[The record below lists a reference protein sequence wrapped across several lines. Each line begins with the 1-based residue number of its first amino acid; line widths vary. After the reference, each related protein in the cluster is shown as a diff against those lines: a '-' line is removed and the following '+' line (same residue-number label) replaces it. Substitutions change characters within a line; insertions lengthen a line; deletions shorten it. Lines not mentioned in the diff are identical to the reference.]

1 MRALRFFR
9 LGLFGLVGLLL
20 LALTLLAGA
29 WLWGGSA
36 TSLSTV
42 LSRVAQYLPADQ
54 SLEVSGIT
62 GSLRYGGHIDTLR
75 WRRGDLR
82 VEAENVEVGWT
93 LPPLWERELRISH
106 LRVGQL
112 RIDDRRA
119 PTAPKDSE
127 PPTDLGLPMR
137 VSVHFAIDTVRW
149 LGPPALVATG
159 LTGSY
164 NFDSKQHSIY
174 VGQVRI
180 ASGMYALQARLQSA
194 APMALVA
201 TLDGSVDAP
210 VPGSSGKRLVLKALA
225 RLEGDMAPANATL
238 ALHARLRSDTTG
250 QQMHN
255 PTATVDAQLQPWKA
269 QPLAQA
275 KVVWEALDLAALWP
289 QAPRTLL
296 SGNASVT
303 PAGATWRGAVAATN
317 ALSGPWNTHAV
328 PLQSL
333 QAEVVFDKG
342 SWLLQ
347 TLRAQGAGGELQARG
362 ELDPVADAGVGPGA
376 STGAGAGAAKGAWKL
391 TASAHHI
398 NPHAIDTRLDA
409 DTLNG
414 ELTAAQTPAGIRFDA
429 KLQGA
434 GPPNQ
439 QRPDK
444 PQGLRLQA
452 AQARG
457 LWRAPTLQLD
467 NLLLQTVDAT
477 VEGRLTV
484 QTHNFATEGNLA
496 LRLPGLQS
504 TVSGNLSDPAGE
516 GTLQL
521 TLSDAALAAQWLAR
535 VPGDPAHLA
544 GMRLQG
550 TGDLNAQWQGGWHN
564 HGRALQLQAQLRTP
578 RLDLFRDPKA
588 TDPALGLRDTR
599 LALSGTLGAMD
610 LQVDTKLQAATQQF
624 SVQSRLQGGQEAD
637 GQWQGRIDSTTVT
650 AREAGSTETWTA
662 RIAQPVQLVLKQDA
676 TRQTLAVGAGALA
689 LTGPVPGAAEL
700 KWEAAQ
706 WSSAASGRAVQT
718 AWSTRGTVRD
728 LPVGWLERIGK
739 TQLANLGLRG
749 DLVLGGQWDANSAQ
763 DLNLKVV
770 LERTGGDLRLLEPD
784 TQTATL
790 SAGLRDARLVLTAH
804 NESLGATLIWDSLR
818 AGQLNATASTRLPVK
833 DGVWVWD
840 PNAPLVGKLS
850 ASLPPVGVWS
860 LLAPPGWRINGSVES
875 DAVLSGTLGT
885 PLWRGNLKAKDMAV
899 RSVVDGIDFSHGT
912 LNAQLDGQRL
922 VIQEFSILGAGGAQA
937 GQLVLKGAVEW
948 MPPVPLLPANS
959 ASPQPTASA
968 LSRLRMEL
976 DASLTSLRVSA
987 RADRRLALS
996 GKLTA
1001 RLDNSQ
1007 LTMRGDLQTDEA
1019 LIILPDDSAPQLG
1032 SDVVVRG
1039 RTKVDSTA
1047 QASTARAK
1055 PITPDL
1061 AITLDLGPNFYV
1073 KGRGLSTRLSGQL
1086 ALTSSAA
1093 TKGQPRLSGTVS
1105 TVRGTYLA
1113 YGQRLDIEEGELRF
1127 TGPFDNPTLN
1137 VLALRSK
1144 LTQRVGVQINGTA
1157 LAPVVRLYAE
1167 PDLPEA
1173 EKLAWL
1179 VLGRSPAGG
1188 GAETALL
1195 QQAALALMGSKNNG
1209 TSASL
1214 AQRVGLD
1221 ELSIGGGS
1229 NTADNA
1235 GASGATLTVGKR
1247 LSQDFYVAY
1256 ETGLAGAVG
1265 TLQVFYDLSRRFS
1278 LRASTGTQSAIDLV
1292 FIHRYD

>member
-1 MRALRFFR
+1 MRVLRFFR
-9 LGLFGLVGLLL
+9 FGLFGLVGLLL
-20 LALTLLAGA
+20 LALALLAGA
-29 WLWGGSA
+29 WFWGGSA

-42 LSRVAQYLPADQ
+42 MSRVASYLPAGQ
-54 SLEVSGIT
+54 SLEVGGVT
-62 GSLRYGGHIDTLR
+62 GSLRYGGHIGMLR
-75 WRRGDLR
+75 WRMGELR
-82 VEAENVEVGWT
+82 VEAQNVEVGWT
-93 LPPLWERELRISH
+93 LPPLWDRELRFSH
-106 LRVGQL
+106 LRIGQL

-119 PTAPKDSE
+119 PTPPKDSQA
-127 PPTDLGLPMR
+127 PADLGLPMR
-137 VSVHFAIDTVRW
+137 VSVHFVIDSVQW
-149 LGPPALVATG
+149 QGPPALVATG

-164 NFDSKQHSIY
+164 NFDNKQHSMD
-174 VGQVRI
+174 VGQVHI
-180 ASGMYALQARLQSA
+180 ASGTYALQARLQST

-201 TLDGSVDAP
+201 TLDGWVEAP
-210 VPGSSGKRLVLKALA
+210 VPRSGKRVMLKTLA

-238 ALHARLRSDTTG
+238 ALHARLRSDTAG
-250 QQMHN
+250 QQIHS
-255 PTATVDAQLQPWKA
+255 PKATVDAQLQPWKA

-275 KVVWEALDLAALWP
+275 QVLWEALDLAALWP
-289 QAPRTLL
+289 QAPLTLL

-303 PAGATWRGAVAATN
+303 PAGATWRATVAATN
-317 ALSGPWNTHAV
+317 AASGPWNTHAL

-333 QAEVVFDKG
+333 QAEVVFDQG

-347 TLRAQGAGGELQARG
+347 TLRAQGAGGELLAHGEADPAADRG
-362 ELDPVADAGVGPGA
+362 VAT
-376 STGAGAGAAKGAWKL
+376 SAWKL
-391 TASAHHI
+391 TASARHI
-398 NPHAIDTRLDA
+398 NPHAVDTRLDA

-434 GPPNQ
+434 SPQSPQGPQ
-439 QRPDK
+439 K
-444 PQGLRLQA
+444 TQGLRLQT

-467 NLLLQTVDAT
+467 SLLLQTGDAS
-477 VEGRLTV
+477 VEGKLTV
-484 QTHNFATEGNLA
+484 HTQNFATEGSLA

-504 TVSGNLSDPAGE
+504 TVSGHLSDLAGE

-521 TLSDAALAAQWLAR
+521 TLGDAALATQWLAH

-544 GMRLQG
+544 GLRLRG
-550 TGDLNAQWQGGWHN
+550 AGDLQAQWHGGWHKQ
-564 HGRALQLQAQLRTP
+564 GRALQLQAQLRTP

-588 TDPALGLRDTR
+588 TEPALGLRDTQ

-610 LQVDTKLQAATQQF
+610 LQVDSKVHAANQQF
-624 SVQSRLQGGQEAD
+624 AVLSRLQGGQEAD
-637 GQWQGRIDSTTVT
+637 GQWQGRIDSATVT

-662 RIAQPVQLVLKQDA
+662 RLAQAVQVALKQDA
-676 TRQTLAVGAGALA
+676 TRQTLAVSAGALG

-700 KWEAAQ
+700 QWKAAQ
-706 WSSAASGRAVQT
+706 WSSVVSGKAVHT
-718 AWSTRGTVRD
+718 AWSTGGTLRD

-749 DLVLGGQWDANSAQ
+749 DLVLGGQWEASSAQ
-763 DLNLKVV
+763 DLNLRVV
-770 LERTGGDLRLLEPD
+770 LERTAGDLRLLGHD
-784 TQTATL
+784 AQTASL
-790 SAGLRDARLVLTAH
+790 SAGLRDTRLVLTAH

-818 AGQLNATASTRLPVK
+818 AGQLNATASTRLPIK
-833 DGVWVWD
+833 DGRWIWD
-840 PNAPLVGKLS
+840 PNAALTGKIS

-860 LLAPPGWRINGSVES
+860 LLAPPGWRLSGSVES

-885 PLWRGNLKAKDMAV
+885 PLWRGNLKARDMAV

-922 VIQEFSILGAGGAQA
+922 AIQEFSILGAGGAQA
-937 GQLVLKGAVEW
+937 GQLVLNGAVEW
-948 MPPVPLLPANS
+948 LPALP
-959 ASPQPTASA
+959 ASQPPANA

-976 DASLTSLRVSA
+976 DASLSSLRVSA

-1001 RLDNSQ
+1001 RLANAQ
-1007 LTMRGDLQTDEA
+1007 LLMRGDLKADEA
-1019 LIILPDDSAPQLG
+1019 LIILPDDTAPQLG

-1039 RTKVDSTA
+1039 RTNTDPATPATA
-1047 QASTARAK
+1047 ATAK

-1061 AITLDLGPNFYV
+1061 AITLDLGPSFYV
-1073 KGRGLSTRLSGQL
+1073 KGRGLSTRLAGQL
-1086 ALTSSAA
+1086 VLTSSTA
-1093 TKGQPRLSGTVS
+1093 TRGQPRLNGTVS

-1127 TGPFDNPTLN
+1127 TGPFDNPALN

-1195 QQAALALMGSKNNG
+1195 QQAALALMGSKNKG
-1209 TSASL
+1209 ASPSL

-1221 ELSIGGGS
+1221 ELSVGGGN
-1229 NTADNA
+1229 NTGQADNTGA
-1235 GASGATLTVGKR
+1235 GGATLTVGKR

-1278 LRASTGTQSAIDLV
+1278 LRASTGTQSAVDLV
-1292 FIHRYD
+1292 FTHRYD

>member
-9 LGLFGLVGLLL
+9 FGLFGLVGLLL
-20 LALTLLAGA
+20 LALAMLAGA
-29 WLWGGSA
+29 WLWGGSS
-36 TSLSTV
+36 TSLAAV
-42 LSRVAQYLPADQ
+42 VSRVAQYLPADQ
-54 SLEVSGIT
+54 SLEVSGVT
-62 GSLRYGGHIDTLR
+62 GSLRDGGRIGTLR

-82 VEAENVEVGWT
+82 VEAEDVEVGWT
-93 LPPLWERELRISH
+93 LPPLWDSELRISH
-106 LRVGQL
+106 LRIGQL

-119 PTAPKDSE
+119 PTPPKDSQA
-127 PPTDLGLPMR
+127 PADLGLPML
-137 VSVHFAIDTVRW
+137 VSVHFVIDTVQW
-149 LGPPALVATG
+149 VGPPALVATG
-159 LTGSY
+159 VVGSY
-164 NFDSKQHSIY
+164 NFDSKQHSID
-174 VGQVRI
+174 VGQVHI
-180 ASGMYALQARLQSA
+180 ASGIYALQARLQSA

-210 VPGSSGKRLVLKALA
+210 VPGSAGKRVMLKALA
-225 RLEGDMAPANATL
+225 RLEGDMAPANAAL
-238 ALHARLRSDTTG
+238 ALHAQLRSDTAG
-250 QQMHN
+250 PRM
-255 PTATVDAQLQPWKA
+255 PGPKATVDAQLQPWKA
-269 QPLAQA
+269 QPVARAQLL
-275 KVVWEALDLAALWP
+275 WEALDLATLWP

-303 PAGATWRGAVAATN
+303 PFGATWRATVAATN
-317 ALSGPWNTHAV
+317 TVSGPWNTHAL
-328 PLQSL
+328 PLQAL

-342 SWLLQ
+342 SWLVQ
-347 TLRAQGAGGELQARG
+347 TLRVQGAGGELQARG
-362 ELDPVADAGVGPGA
+362 EAAPVADAGA
-376 STGAGAGAAKGAWKL
+376 EAGAKAGAWKL
-391 TASAHHI
+391 TANARHI
-398 NPHAIDTRLDA
+398 NPHAVDTRLDA
-409 DTLNG
+409 DALDG

-429 KLQGA
+429 KLQA
-434 GPPNQ
+434 TSPQSPQGPP
-439 QRPDK
+439 K

-457 LWRAPTLQLD
+457 LWHAPTLQLD
-467 NLLLQTVDAT
+467 SLLLQTSDAT

-484 QTHNFATEGNLA
+484 QTHNFATEGSLA

-504 TVSGNLSDPAGE
+504 TVSGHLSDQVGE

-521 TLSDAALAAQWLAR
+521 TLMDAALATQWLAR

-544 GMRLQG
+544 GLRLQG
-550 TGDLNAQWQGGWHN
+550 AGDLQAQWHGGWHN
-564 HGRALQLQAQLRTP
+564 QGRALQLQAQLRTP

-588 TDPALGLRDTR
+588 TDPALGIRDTQ

-610 LQVDTKLQAATQQF
+610 LQVDTKLHGANQQF
-624 SVQSRLQGGQEAD
+624 AVQSRLQGGQEAD
-637 GQWQGRIDSTTVT
+637 GQWQGRIDSATVT
-650 AREAGSTETWTA
+650 VREAGSAEIWTA
-662 RIAQPVQLVLKQDA
+662 RLANAVQVGLKQDA
-676 TRQTLAVGAGALA
+676 TRQTLAVGAGALG

-700 KWEAAQ
+700 KWQAAQ
-706 WSSAASGRAVQT
+706 WSSFVSGKTVQT
-718 AWSTRGTVRD
+718 AWSTRGTLRD
-728 LPVGWLERIGK
+728 LPVGWLERVGK

-749 DLVLGGQWDANSAQ
+749 DLVVGGQWEASSAQ
-763 DLNLKVV
+763 DLNLQIV
-770 LERTGGDLRLLEPD
+770 LERTAGDLRLLGPD
-784 TQTATL
+784 AQTASL

-818 AGQLNATASTRLPVK
+818 AGKLNATASTRLPIK
-833 DGVWVWD
+833 DGRWVWD
-840 PNAPLVGKLS
+840 PDAPLVGKLS

-860 LLAPPGWRINGSVES
+860 LLAPPGWRLSGSVES

-885 PLWRGNLKAKDMAV
+885 PLLRGNLKAKDMAV

-948 MPPVPLLPANS
+948 IPPLSPL
-959 ASPQPTASA
+959 PTASAASQPPANA

-1001 RLDNSQ
+1001 RLANSQ
-1007 LTMRGDLQTDEA
+1007 LVMRGDLQTDEA

-1039 RTKVDSTA
+1039 RTKADSATQATA
-1047 QASTARAK
+1047 ARVK

-1073 KGRGLSTRLSGQL
+1073 KGRGLSTRLAGQL
-1086 ALTSSAA
+1086 VLTSSTD
-1093 TKGQPRLSGTVS
+1093 TKGQPRLNGTVR

-1127 TGPFDNPTLN
+1127 TGPFDNPSLN

-1179 VLGRSPAGG
+1179 VLGRSPTGG

-1221 ELSIGGGS
+1221 ELSVGGGS
-1229 NTADNA
+1229 NTGQADNA
-1235 GASGATLTVGKR
+1235 GAGGATLTVGKR

-1278 LRASTGTQSAIDLV
+1278 LRASTGTQSAVDLV
-1292 FIHRYD
+1292 FTHRYD

>member
-1 MRALRFFR
+1 MRALRIIRF
-9 LGLFGLVGLLL
+9 GLFGLVTVLL
-20 LALTLLAGA
+20 LALAVLAGG
-29 WLWGGSA
+29 WFWGGSS
-36 TSLSTV
+36 TSLNVV
-42 LSRVAQYLPADQ
+42 LSRIAQYLPADQ
-54 SLEVSGIT
+54 SLEVSGVT
-62 GSLRYGGHIDTLR
+62 GSLRGGGRIGILR
-75 WRRGDLR
+75 WRRGDLS

-93 LPPLWERELRISH
+93 LPPLRDRELRISH
-106 LRVGQL
+106 LRIGQL

-119 PTAPKDSE
+119 PTPLKDSL
-127 PPTDLGLPMR
+127 PPTDLGLPIR
-137 VSVHFAIDTVRW
+137 VSVHFVVDTVQW

-159 LTGSY
+159 LVGSY
-164 NFDSKQHSIY
+164 NFDSKQHSID
-174 VGQVRI
+174 VGQVHI
-180 ASGMYALQARLQSA
+180 ASGIYALQARLQSA
-194 APMALVA
+194 APMALMV

-210 VPGSSGKRLVLKALA
+210 VPGSPGKRVMLKALA
-225 RLEGDMAPANATL
+225 RLEGDMGAANSEL
-238 ALHARLRSDTTG
+238 ALHARLRSDTAG
-250 QQMHN
+250 QRM
-255 PTATVDAQLQPWKA
+255 PSPKVTVDAQLQPWKA
-269 QPLAQA
+269 QPLARAQ
-275 KVVWEALDLAALWP
+275 VVWDSLDLATLWP

-296 SGNASVT
+296 SGNANVT
-303 PAGATWRGAVAATN
+303 PVGATWRGTVVATN

-328 PLQSL
+328 PLQAL
-333 QAEVVFDKG
+333 QAEVVFEKG

-347 TLRAQGAGGELQARG
+347 TLRAQGAGGELLARG
-362 ELDPVADAGVGPGA
+362 AVDPVADAGVGA
-376 STGAGAGAAKGAWKL
+376 TTGAAKGAWKL
-391 TASAHHI
+391 TASARHI
-398 NPHAIDTRLDA
+398 NPQALDTRLHN

-414 ELTAAQTPAGIRFDA
+414 DLTAAQTPAGIRFDA
-429 KLQGA
+429 KLQGTMPQ
-434 GPPNQ
+434 GPQ
-439 QRPDK
+439 K

-457 LWRAPTLQLD
+457 IWRAPTLQLD
-467 NLLLQTVDAT
+467 SLLLQTFDAT

-484 QTHNFATEGNLA
+484 QTKNFATEGSLA

-504 TVSGNLSDPAGE
+504 TFSGHLSDRAGE

-521 TLSDAALAAQWLAR
+521 TLMDAALATQWLAR
-535 VPGDPAHLA
+535 VPGDPAHFANMA
-544 GMRLQG
+544 GLRLQG
-550 TGDLNAQWQGGWHN
+550 AGDLQAQWRGGWHKQ
-564 HGRALQLQAQLRTP
+564 GRALQLQAQLRAP

-588 TDPALGLRDTR
+588 TDPALSLRDTQ
-599 LALSGTLGAMD
+599 LALSGTLGALD
-610 LQVDTKLQAATQQF
+610 LQVDTKIHAANQQF
-624 SVQSRLQGGQEAD
+624 SLQSRIQGGQEAD
-637 GQWQGRIDSTTVT
+637 GQWQGRVDSATVT
-650 AREAGSTETWTA
+650 AREAGSAETWTA
-662 RIAQPVQLVLKQDA
+662 RLAQAVQVALKLDA
-676 TRQTLAVGAGALA
+676 TRQTLAVGAGALG

-700 KWEAAQ
+700 KWQAAQ
-706 WSSAASGRAVQT
+706 WSSVVSGKAVQT
-718 AWSTRGTVRD
+718 AWSTRGTLRD

-749 DLVLGGQWDANSAQ
+749 DLVVGGQWEASSAQ
-763 DLNLKVV
+763 DLNLRVV
-770 LERTGGDLRLLEPD
+770 LERTGGDLRLLGQD
-784 TQTATL
+784 AQTASL
-790 SAGLRDARLVLTAH
+790 SAGLRDTRLVLTAH

-833 DGVWVWD
+833 DGRWVWD
-840 PNAPLVGKLS
+840 PNAALAGKVS

-860 LLAPPGWRINGSVES
+860 LLAPPGWRLNGSVES

-899 RSVVDGIDFSHGT
+899 RSVVDGINFSNGS

-922 VIQEFSILGAGGAQA
+922 VIQEFSILGAGGPQA

-948 MPPVPLLPANS
+948 LPPQSPLPPS
-959 ASPQPTASA
+959 SASA

-996 GKLTA
+996 GKLSA
-1001 RLDNSQ
+1001 RLANSQ
-1007 LTMRGDLQTDEA
+1007 LVMRGDLKADEA

-1039 RTKVDSTA
+1039 RTKADSATQAATA
-1047 QASTARAK
+1047 PAK
-1055 PITPDL
+1055 PITPEL

-1073 KGRGLSTRLSGQL
+1073 KGRGLSTRLAGQL
-1086 ALTSSAA
+1086 VLTSSAA
-1093 TKGQPRLSGTVS
+1093 TKGQPRLNGTVS
-1105 TVRGTYLA
+1105 TVLGTYLA

-1127 TGPFDNPTLN
+1127 TGPFDNPSLN

-1144 LTQRVGVQINGTA
+1144 LEQRVGVQINGTA

-1209 TSASL
+1209 TSASM
-1214 AQRVGLD
+1214 AQRFGLD
-1221 ELSIGGGS
+1221 ELSVGGGRNS
-1229 NTADNA
+1229 GQGDSA
-1235 GASGATLTVGKR
+1235 GASGATLTIGKR
-1247 LSQDFYVAY
+1247 LSKDFYVAY

-1265 TLQVFYDLSRRFS
+1265 TLQVFYDLSRRIS

-1292 FIHRYD
+1292 FTHRYD

>member
-9 LGLFGLVGLLL
+9 FGLFGLLSVLL
-20 LALTLLAGA
+20 LALALMAGA
-29 WLWGGSA
+29 WFWGGTS
-36 TSLSTV
+36 TSLGAV
-42 LSRVAQYLPADQ
+42 VSRVALYLPADQ
-54 SLEVSGIT
+54 SLEVSGVS
-62 GSLRYGGHIDTLR
+62 GSLRFGGHIDSLR

-106 LRVGQL
+106 LRIGQL

-119 PTAPKDSE
+119 PTPPEDSQ
-127 PPTDLGLPMR
+127 PPSDLGLPMQ
-137 VSVHFAIDTVRW
+137 VSVHFVIDSVQW
-149 LGPPALVATG
+149 LGPPTLLATG
-159 LTGSY
+159 LVGSY
-164 NFDSKQHSIY
+164 NFDNKQHSFD
-174 VGQVRI
+174 VGQVHI
-180 ASGMYALQARLQSA
+180 ASGIYALQARLQSA

-201 TLDGSVDAP
+201 TLDGWVEAP
-210 VPGSSGKRLVLKALA
+210 VPGSDKHITLKALA
-225 RLEGDMAPANATL
+225 RMEGDMAPANAAL
-238 ALHARLRSDTTG
+238 ALQARLRSDTTG
-250 QQMHN
+250 QHVAS
-255 PTATVDAQLQPWKA
+255 PKATVDAQLQPWKA
-269 QPLAQA
+269 QPLGQAQ
-275 KVVWEALDLAALWP
+275 VVWEALDLAALWP

-296 SGNASVT
+296 SGNASVA
-303 PAGATWRGAVAATN
+303 PAGATWRATVAATN
-317 ALSGPWNTHAV
+317 AASGPWNSHAV
-328 PLQSL
+328 PLQAL

-347 TLRAQGAGGELQARG
+347 TLRAQGAGGELQVRG
-362 ELDPVADAGVGPGA
+362 EVAPVADAGAEPGA
-376 STGAGAGAAKGAWKL
+376 KEGAATGAWKL
-391 TASAHHI
+391 TASARHI
-398 NPHAIDTRLDA
+398 NPHAVDTRLDA

-414 ELTAAQTPAGIRFDA
+414 VLTAAQTPAGIRFDA
-429 KLQGA
+429 QLQGA
-434 GPPNQ
+434 SPPSPAGAQ
-439 QRPDK
+439 K
-444 PQGLRLQA
+444 SQGLRLQA

-467 NLLLQTVDAT
+467 SLLLQTGDAT
-477 VEGRLTV
+477 VEGKLTV
-484 QTHNFATEGNLA
+484 QTHNFATEGSLA

-504 TVSGNLSDPAGE
+504 TVSGHLSDLAGE
-516 GTLQL
+516 GALQL
-521 TLSDAALAAQWLAR
+521 TLSDAALATQWLAR

-544 GMRLQG
+544 GLRLQG
-550 TGDLNAQWQGGWHN
+550 AGDLQAQWHGGWHN
-564 HGRALQLQAQLRTP
+564 QGRALQLQAQLRTP

-588 TDPALGLRDTR
+588 TEPALGLRDTQ

-610 LQVDTKLQAATQQF
+610 LQVDTKIHATNQQF
-624 SVQSRLQGGQEAD
+624 AVQSRLQGGQEAD
-637 GQWQGRIDSTTVT
+637 GQWQGRIDSATVT
-650 AREAGSTETWTA
+650 AREAGSTEIWTA
-662 RIAQPVQLVLKQDA
+662 RLAQAVQVALKQDA
-676 TRQTLAVGAGALA
+676 TRQTLAVGAGAFG
-689 LTGPVPGAAEL
+689 LTGPVSGAAAL
-700 KWEAAQ
+700 QWQAAQ
-706 WSSAASGRAVQT
+706 WSSVVSGKTVQT
-718 AWSTRGTVRD
+718 AWSTKGTLRD

-749 DLVLGGQWDANSAQ
+749 DLVVGGEWEASSAQ

-770 LERTGGDLRLLEPD
+770 LERTGGDLRLLAPD
-784 TQTATL
+784 AQTASL
-790 SAGLRDARLVLTAH
+790 SAGLRDTRLVLTAH
-804 NESLGATLIWDSLR
+804 NESLAATLIWDSLR
-818 AGQLNATASTRLPVK
+818 AGQLNATASTRLPIK
-833 DGVWVWD
+833 DGRWIWD
-840 PNAPLVGKLS
+840 PDAPLVGKIS

-860 LLAPPGWRINGSVES
+860 LLAPPGWRLSGSVES
-875 DAVLSGTLGT
+875 DAVLTGTLGT

-912 LNAQLDGQRL
+912 LNALLDGQRL

-948 MPPVPLLPANS
+948 LPPLPAS
-959 ASPQPTASA
+959 VASLPPANA

-996 GKLTA
+996 GKLSA
-1001 RLDNSQ
+1001 RLANSQ
-1007 LTMRGDLQTDEA
+1007 LLMRGDLQTDEA
-1019 LIILPDDSAPQLG
+1019 LIILPDDTAPQLG
-1032 SDVVVRG
+1032 TDVVVRG
-1039 RTKVDSTA
+1039 RA
-1047 QASTARAK
+1047 QADSATQTASAPAK
-1055 PITPDL
+1055 PIAPDL
-1061 AITLDLGPNFYV
+1061 AITLDLGPSFYV
-1073 KGRGLSTRLSGQL
+1073 KGRGLSTRLAGQL
-1086 ALTSSAA
+1086 VLTSSAA
-1093 TKGQPRLSGTVS
+1093 TKGQPRLNGTVS

-1127 TGPFDNPTLN
+1127 TGPYDNPTLN

-1179 VLGRSPAGG
+1179 VLGRSPSGG

-1221 ELSIGGGS
+1221 ELSVGGGS
-1229 NTADNA
+1229 NAGQADGTGA
-1235 GASGATLTVGKR
+1235 GGATLTVGKR

-1278 LRASTGTQSAIDLV
+1278 LRASTGTQSAVDLV
-1292 FIHRYD
+1292 FTHRYD